1 MFFCDTQL
9 YKKYIYIKSY
19 FIPFMQ
25 TKITALPA
33 DSVMFV
39 GSHVHNWTGLTV
51 GNRRTEKIGSI
62 ISHKSL
68 KKVSN

>member
-1 MFFCDTQL
+1 
-9 YKKYIYIKSY
+9 
-19 FIPFMQ
+19 MQ

-68 KKVSN
+68 KNL